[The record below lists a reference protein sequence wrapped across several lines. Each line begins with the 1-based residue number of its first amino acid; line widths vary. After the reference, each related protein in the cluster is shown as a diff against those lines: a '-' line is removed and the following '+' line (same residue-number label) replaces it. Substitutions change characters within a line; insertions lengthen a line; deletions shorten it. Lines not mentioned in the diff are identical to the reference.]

1 MKKEISKLV
10 KELKDNLFLIV
21 FLVSAVATI
30 VVASLTLTNM
40 NDTVENM
47 NVAKENLNTATKFL
61 SYNYERRLYSAATI
75 ARELLTYDEIKS
87 LDASPDAPTTSDGW
101 LADGEFVILQ
111 ERLHKF
117 AVNQG
122 LEYVYFYFRIDNLF
136 QPLVDN
142 DLDMKS
148 AYTPASDLIS
158 IEQEARIAWNEKR
171 IVIVGVGGNFVDPN
185 GLMTA
190 YAPIIGPEDEVIA
203 LVGVDIKD
211 EQLFVLSN
219 QIDSISLQ
227 TELIGNHMASLFNWM
242 IVALVL
248 LISGGVLNLLA
259 NRRRTAMLK
268 VALLQAENAS
278 RAKSDFLANMSH
290 EMRTPLNAV
299 IGMTEIAKG
308 SSDPERKEYCL
319 TKISEASAHLLGV
332 INDVLDYSKIE
343 AEKFELVP
351 SEFDFREMLQKVSGV
366 IGFKVDEKKQVFSV
380 RIDPG
385 IPRILTGDEQ
395 HLAQIITNLLSNSV
409 KFTPEGGNVLL
420 AADLKEET
428 EKDLLIQFEVSD
440 TGIGITEEQ
449 LSRLFNS
456 FEQADNTITKRFG
469 GTGLGLAIS
478 KRIVEMMGGEISV
491 ESEVGKGSVFRF
503 TVYLGRRMAEDDF
516 GPSEEG
522 ADKTQDDENELDF
535 SGKRILI
542 VDDVEINREIVMTLL
557 ESTNVDFDTAE
568 NGLVALNMYSENPD
582 RYDLI
587 FMDVQ
592 MPEMDGYEAT
602 RQIRGLDT
610 PLAKTVPI
618 IAMTANAFHDD
629 IEKALAAGMNAHIA
643 KPIDYKDLMGKL
655 KEFI

>member
-1 MKKEISKLV
+1 MKKGTSKLV

-40 NDTVENM
+40 NNTVENM
-47 NVAKENLNTATKFL
+47 NAAKENLNTATKFL

-75 ARELLTYDEIKS
+75 ARDLLNFDEIQS
-87 LDASPDAPTTSDGW
+87 LEASPDSPATSEGW
-101 LADGEFVILQ
+101 LANEKFVILQ

-117 AVNQG
+117 AVSQG

-148 AYTPASDLIS
+148 AYTPASDLIN
-158 IEQEARIAWNEKR
+158 IEQEARTAWNEKR
-171 IVIVGVGGNFVDPN
+171 IVIVGIGGNFVDPD

-190 YAPIIGPEDEVIA
+190 YAPVVGPEDEVIA

-211 EQLFVLSN
+211 EQLFVLSD

-227 TELIGNHMASLFNWM
+227 TELIGNHMASLFVWM
-242 IVALVL
+242 VIALVL

-259 NRRRTAMLK
+259 NRKRTAILK
-268 VALLQAENAS
+268 EALSQAENAS

-299 IGMTEIAKG
+299 IGMTEIAKA
-308 SSDPERKEYCL
+308 SADPERKEYCL

-351 SEFDFREMLQKVSGV
+351 SEFNFEGMLQKVSGV
-366 IGFKVDEKKQVFSV
+366 IGFKVDEKKQVFNIK
-380 RIDPG
+380 IDPG

-395 HLAQIITNLLSNSV
+395 HLAQVITNLLSNSV
-409 KFTPEGGNVLL
+409 KFTPEGGKIQLT
-420 AADLKEET
+420 ADLKEET
-428 EKDLLIQFEVSD
+428 DKDLLIQFEVSD

-449 LSRLFNS
+449 RGRLFNS

-478 KRIVEMMGGEISV
+478 KRIIGMMGGEISV

-503 TVYLGRRMAEDDF
+503 TVYLGRGMAEDD
-516 GPSEEG
+516 SESSEAG
-522 ADKTQDDENELDF
+522 ADKTQDDEKELDF

-542 VDDVEINREIVMTLL
+542 VDDVEINREIVMALL
-557 ESTNVDFDTAE
+557 ESTKVDFDNAE
-568 NGLVALNMYSENPD
+568 NGLVALKMFSESPE
-582 RYDLI
+582 RYDMI

-602 RQIRGLDT
+602 RQIRRLDT

-618 IAMTANAFHDD
+618 IAMTANAFQDD
-629 IEKALAAGMNAHIA
+629 IKKALAAGMNAHIA
-643 KPIDYKDLMGKL
+643 KPIDYNDLMGKL